1 MPTYQDLL
9 QAAYDR
15 TQPKKK
21 SGTRLDPSKKAECD
35 PLLDAAEAEYK
46 ARGESPANGSS
57 LASTAF
63 NRVTHPHFYDENLAR
78 RDDI

>member
-15 TQPKKK
+15 TQPKNK
-21 SGTRLDPSKKAECD
+21 SRLDPSKKAECD

-63 NRVTHPHFYDENLAR
+63 NRVTHPDFYDEKLER